1 MQTEVHPGTSPAS
14 GDVHRLRAQVDRMQ
28 GVPSRANES
37 LVPEGVSIGLGVKT
51 SAVRN
56 VHIQGGL
63 TSTGNNLD
71 LALTGNG
78 WFQIE
83 GAEGETLYTRAGSFN
98 TNATGQLVTVDGF
111 SVVPAITVPTDAL
124 DVVVNKTGQVFARID
139 GQTELQE
146 LGQLTLA
153 SFANEAG
160 LAPLGDNLFQETAAS
175 P

>member
-1 MQTEVHPGTSPAS
+1 MKALAIAATGMNAQQTNLEVIANNIANINTTGFK
-14 GDVHRLRAQVDRMQ
+14 RARAEFSDLLYQVDRMQ
-28 GVPSRANES
+28 GVPTRANES

-83 GAEGETLYTRAGSFN
+83 GADGQTLYTRAGSFN

-111 SVVPAITVPTDAL
+111 TVSPGDHRAAPTRSTSSSTRPARSSPAST
-124 DVVVNKTGQVFARID
+124 ARPSCRSS
-139 GQTELQE
+139 
-146 LGQLTLA
+146 A
-153 SFANEAG
+153 S
-160 LAPLGDNLFQETAAS
+160 
-175 P
+175 